1 MSSRKPSP
9 PNNDQKVR
17 VKRPFGRNL
26 SIDELVGDDNNGG
39 PSELGRALEF
49 AVTVPK
55 IKEPDQDEKQQVL
68 AAHAAKKA
76 NSKLL
81 VLDVPIDSLIEIDGN
96 QPRTK
101 IDEEHV
107 AELCRDFSKTG
118 QTTPILVRKSDTAIG
133 SYEVIAGHHRIEA
146 AKRLGWSHISA
157 NLLSITAEK
166 ARVLSLTDNDLQL
179 AVYDYDR
186 GRHYKSLLDDGVFSS
201 QSALAEAFGKTQA
214 HVSQCLAFMDLP
226 EPIKAIL
233 NEKPSLFTYRT
244 AVDIKQLLKEYADD
258 SGNPTERSVAVATE
272 GVRRL
277 LDGKPSVSLIP
288 WIRHTLSGK
297 TLFQSKTDPL
307 LVTDTSGR
315 EVFRT
320 RCKDRAVVVEW
331 DKKNDFSAD
340 DIQKA
345 IIEALKSLANDNA
358 PATND

>member
-1 MSSRKPSP
+1 MSSRNPSP
-9 PNNDQKVR
+9 PKNDQEVR

-26 SIDELVGDDNNGG
+26 SIDELVGDDNRGG
-39 PSELGRALEF
+39 PSELGRALEY

-55 IKEPDQDEKQQVL
+55 IKEPSQDDKPTTKSSFGTSQ
-68 AAHAAKKA
+68 K
-76 NSKLL
+76 NSKLN
-81 VLDVPIDSLIEIDGN
+81 VLDIAIDSLIEIDGN

-101 IDEEHV
+101 IEEEHV

-118 QTTPILVRKSDTAIG
+118 QTTPILVRKSDSNPG
-133 SYEVIAGHHRIEA
+133 RYEIIAGHHRIEA

-166 ARVLSLTDNDLQL
+166 ARILSLTDNDLQL

-186 GRHYKSLLDDGVFSS
+186 GRHYRSLLDDGVFAT
-201 QSALAEAFGKTQA
+201 QTALAEAFGKTQG
-214 HVSQCLAFMDLP
+214 HVSQCLSFMDLP
-226 EPIKAIL
+226 ESIRAIL

-244 AVDIKQLLKEYADD
+244 AMEIKQLLNEYADD
-258 SGNPTERSVAVATE
+258 QGNYTEKSVSVATD

-277 LDGKPSVSLIP
+277 LDGKPTVSLIA

-297 TLFQSKTDPL
+297 ALFQSKSDPL
-307 LVTDTSGR
+307 LVTDNAGR

-320 RCKDRAVVVEW
+320 RCKDRAVLVEW

-345 IIEALKSLANDNA
+345 IVAALKSLANDDV
-358 PATND
+358 PAKDD